1 MSDEPREE
9 QVEDAEVEGH
19 KRAHP
24 PERGRHR
31 DRDRDRGRGPLRV
44 RPRNEDDDAAEDQ
57 MHPQR

>member
-19 KRAHP
+19 KRATRLNEDGTETETETEVEGHM
-24 PERGRHR
+24 RI
-31 DRDRDRGRGPLRV
+31 